1 MHKSKTFVALALLA
15 VVLLIGFTFKLRTE
29 WWCFIDVFCFF
40 MAAFIQLMALTL
52 GAKIPAAG
60 KKFSTIAAVMFVA
73 GVVALIGEA
82 IAWLV

>member
-60 KKFSTIAAVMFVA
+60 KKFSTIAMIMFIA
-73 GVVALIGEA
+73 GIIALIGEA